1 MCMYIQNP
9 HTHTVDE
16 ALLSANASE
25 CTHNIHVY
33 VCSIYSTYNMQS
45 VVHCICMHSVYI
57 VYTVRSMHCLQAHT
71 MYNIKM
77 YILYV
82 NEMEHMKCESY
93 QQHLRKAFYT
103 NSCISGRAACM
114 GSS

>member
-1 MCMYIQNP
+1 MYAVYIV
-9 HTHTVDE
+9 HTICS
-16 ALLSANASE
+16 LLY
-25 CTHNIHVY
+25 TVY
-33 VCSIYSTYNMQS
+33 VCT
-45 VVHCICMHSVYI
+45 
-57 VYTVRSMHCLQAHT
+57 VYTLYIQYVRSMHCLQAHT

-77 YILYV
+77 YV